1 MYNQYIFQQEYSM
14 QLEIFTYNDLN
25 ETLRKILF
33 PKQNFSRQVFFVVD
47 IKTFISRNTT
57 IKFKMKKENKVS
69 QGEANIVKVLNNNE
83 N

>member
-1 MYNQYIFQQEYSM
+1 M
-14 QLEIFTYNDLN
+14 N
-25 ETLRKILF
+25 ETLRNILF